1 MYWYR
6 DGSALSILP
15 WLGVIAL
22 AWLGGW
28 LLASHAFR
36 LERRERLI
44 VGFGLGVV
52 LYTFLANIL
61 GHFLPPL
68 LTFALPGLLI
78 LLAGLAAGAR
88 READRP
94 WLDKA
99 DLNLWPWLVIGL
111 GLIWLFM
118 LWGKGLA
125 IFDEQKNLS
134 LISIMAN
141 GDIPPHHTPGQ
152 PLLFVYHYGFQL
164 FSASLMQLGGLFP
177 WSAFDAAKAI
187 LWGPTLLLAGLL
199 GARYIGK
206 SWGPWAAGALLA
218 LGSGTR
224 WLLFLLP
231 PGLLLQANNSVSLIG
246 TSALA
251 DLPFSQALASGWTID
266 GGPPVPYIFGFLNGL
281 IDPLV
286 LAHQGPNTLAILI
299 LLLVWLLATRLKK
312 GFGWILLAAVLAF
325 WALAWEAT
333 YALFI
338 LGLFAFAALYYIKER
353 TLDLPNLKPVLYAA
367 LLSAPIA
374 LLQGGTLTEMVRQI
388 LFEVEGEPLALLG
401 ASGLG
406 LAVSAMN
413 LPTLADG
420 VNILG
425 FGLRWPPAVLSAHLG
440 PLSLFSPIQL
450 IVALF
455 EIGPVLLFTPWIT
468 RWAWRRARA
477 GDWPL
482 GVLAVTAWIGFLMP
496 IILTYEADRDI
507 SRLSWQALLTWNMLL
522 LFMVADPAFRW
533 REWLR
538 NATLVALVLICVS
551 GLVIA
556 GTQLTAA
563 NRTQLAHGYTELD
576 AAIAAQTW
584 GTIPADGQLFGP
596 LGNTTI
602 LTGQLTGQILG
613 QPKPRDEWGR
623 IPETES
629 EFFDFVIDRGWQ
641 YLYVDNRWLL
651 ELYPEMESYDPP
663 ACVEI
668 LAEVWDNSRVN
679 FRQLLDLRPC
689 RD

>member
-15 WLGVIAL
+15 WLGVMAL

-44 VGFGLGVV
+44 VGFGLGLV
-52 LYTFLANIL
+52 LYTFLANLL
-61 GHFLPPL
+61 GHFLSPV
-68 LTFALPGLLI
+68 LTFALPGLLV
-78 LLAGLAAGAR
+78 LLLGLAAGAR
-88 READRP
+88 RETGRP
-94 WLDKA
+94 WLDKN
-99 DLNLWPWLVIGL
+99 DLGIWPWLVVGL

-152 PLLFVYHYGFQL
+152 PLLFIYHYGFQL
-164 FSASLMQLGGLFP
+164 FAASLMQLGGLFP

-206 SWGPWAAGALLA
+206 AWGPWAAGALLA

-231 PGLLLQANNSVSLIG
+231 PGLLLQADNSVTLIG
-246 TSALA
+246 TSALV

-266 GGPPVPYIFGFLNGL
+266 GGPPLPYIFGFLNGL

-286 LAHQGPNTLAILI
+286 LAHQGPNTLSILI

-312 GFGWILLAAVLAF
+312 GLGWIVLGAVLAF

-338 LGLFAFAALYYIKER
+338 LGLFAFAALYYLKKR
-353 TLDLPNLKPVLYAA
+353 NLDLPHLKAVLYAA
-367 LLSAPIA
+367 LISAPIA
-374 LLQGGTLTEMVRQI
+374 LLQGGTLTEMARQI
-388 LFEVEGEPLALLG
+388 LFEVEGEPVSRLLG
-401 ASGLG
+401 SGLG
-406 LAVSAMN
+406 LGLSTVGLA
-413 LPTLADG
+413 PLADG
-420 VNILG
+420 ILG

-440 PLSLFSPIQL
+440 SLSLASPIQL
-450 IVALF
+450 LVALF
-455 EIGPVLLFTPWIT
+455 EIGPVLLFTPWLT

-507 SRLSWQALLTWNMLL
+507 SRLSWQALLTWNLLL
-522 LFMVADPAFRW
+522 LFVVADPAFRW
-533 REWLR
+533 RDWLR
-538 NATLVALVLICVS
+538 KAAVVALVLICVS
-551 GLVIA
+551 GLVIT

-576 AAIAAQTW
+576 AAILAQVW
-584 GTIPADGQLFGP
+584 GTIHQDERVFGP
-596 LGNTTI
+596 LGYTTI
-602 LTGQLTGQILG
+602 ITGHLTGQLLG
-613 QPKPRDEWGR
+613 APPMRDVWSQ
-623 IPETES
+623 IPEIS
-629 EFFDFVIDRGWQ
+629 IDFFGFLSNYNWDYI
-641 YLYVDNRWLL
+641 YLDNRWLL
-651 ELYPEMESYDPP
+651 ELYPEMENYSPP

-668 LAEVWDNSRVN
+668 VAEVWDNSQVN